1 MTKQDREILARATG
15 IIEGVYHTASEGQK
29 DALERVF
36 AMIDGVLDR
45 EANAEDSAKEI
56 YKCENCQNIGSEKC
70 ELCITKKGYQPS
82 HWKRRENDNT

>member
-1 MTKQDREILARATG
+1 MTVLNREILTRAAG

-29 DALERVF
+29 DALERVRD
-36 AMIDGVLDR
+36 MIDGVLER
-45 EANAEDSAKEI
+45 EANAEDSAKEF

-70 ELCITKKGYQPS
+70 RLCITKKGYQPS